1 MGYRDVGGDCLELAP
16 GAAGTS
22 PVNNDLATSVAR
34 DCILACV
41 ECKILVKNQRS
52 RDTGTAGQLVG
63 N

>member
-22 PVNNDLATSVAR
+22 PVDNDLATSVAR

-41 ECKILVKNQRS
+41 ECKILVKN
-52 RDTGTAGQLVG
+52 
-63 N
+63 